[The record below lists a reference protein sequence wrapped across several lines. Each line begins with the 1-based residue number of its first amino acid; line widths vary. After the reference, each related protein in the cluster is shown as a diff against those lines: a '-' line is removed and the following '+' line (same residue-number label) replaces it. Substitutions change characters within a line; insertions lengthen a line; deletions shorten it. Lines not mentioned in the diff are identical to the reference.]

1 MPTDRIIRFADFE
14 LDVERYQLRRGAV
27 EVRLERLPMDLLILL
42 AARRGELVSRAD
54 IVDRLWAGSP
64 FRDTD
69 NGLNTAIRKIRI
81 ALADDPA
88 KPRHLI
94 TVKGKGYRFDGILP
108 EALEA
113 SAEASAALR
122 DAPAAREGNAAP
134 QAVRMLV
141 LPFANLTDDAGQES
155 LCSAL
160 ADEFSVTLGALNPER
175 LLTIAR
181 TTAAR
186 YRATQKSIGEIA
198 QELKLDYVLE
208 GSLTRAGPQ
217 TRILT
222 RLIRCADEV
231 QIWSRAHESAT
242 QGALDSLKEAVAA
255 LAEDLASTLS
265 EQQRTRLAR
274 RLPVDPAAHDA
285 YVRGRYFWYRR
296 VHFEPGFSAHHGIDG
311 EDFVRSRTY
320 FEAALERDP
329 GYALGYTGLSNY
341 YGSTAVLGFIA
352 PDDGW
357 PVARALAQS
366 ALELDPD
373 LPEAHHALAAVHYF
387 YDWDWGRA
395 ETGFKEALRRNPS
408 YPEAH
413 RLYARMLVAAG
424 RRAEGDA
431 AMERAERIDPLA
443 FQGSRAFGMVMS
455 GRHADVVSEYLSP
468 GHMEHPPLVYQLLA
482 TAFEVKKLY
491 PQAVDATVE
500 ALVRCNQH
508 ARAATIRAKWEAG
521 GYDAVLRWY
530 LEELLARRRSRYTS
544 PLLIAE
550 AYARLA
556 QPDEMFHWLET
567 ALAER
572 SSRLCELRTN
582 PWFAPWRPTGRMRLM
597 EKHIGGG
604 PTR

>member
-14 LDVERYQLRRGAV
+14 LDVERYQLRREGM
-27 EVRLERLPMDLLILL
+27 EVKLERLPMDLLILL
-42 AARRGELVSRAD
+42 ASRRGELISRAD

-108 EALEA
+108 EPSEA
-113 SAEASAALR
+113 HGASAAAR
-122 DAPAAREGNAAP
+122 DPLATRESEHAPP
-134 QAVRMLV
+134 AVRMLV
-141 LPFANLTDDAGQES
+141 LPFTNHTGDASQDS

-160 ADEFSVTLGALNPER
+160 ADEISVTLGALNPER

-198 QELKLDYVLE
+198 RELKLDYVLE
-208 GSLTRAGPQ
+208 GSLTRAGQQ

-222 RLIRCADEV
+222 RLIRCADEA

-242 QGALDSLKEAVAA
+242 QGALDILKEAVAA
-255 LAEDLASTLS
+255 LAENLATTLS
-265 EQQRTRLAR
+265 EQQRTRLER
-274 RLPVDPAAHDA
+274 RLPVNPAAHDA
-285 YVRGRYFWYRR
+285 YVRGRFFWYRR
-296 VHFEPGFSAHHGIDG
+296 VHFEAGFCAQHGIDG

-320 FEAALERDP
+320 FESALEHDP
-329 GYALGYTGLSNY
+329 SYALGYTGLSNY
-341 YGSTAVLGFIA
+341 YGSTVVHGFVA

-357 PVARALAQS
+357 PVARSLAES

-373 LPEAHHALAAVHYF
+373 LPEAHHALAAVRYF
-387 YDWDWGRA
+387 YDWDWDQA
-395 ETGFKEALRRNPS
+395 EAGFKDALRRNPS

-455 GRHADVVSEYLSP
+455 GRHAEVVSEYLAP
-468 GHMEHPPLVYQLLA
+468 GHMDHPPLVYQLLA

-491 PQAVDATVE
+491 AQAVDATVE
-500 ALVRCNQH
+500 ALERCNQQ
-508 ARAATIRAKWEAG
+508 ARATTIRARWETG

-530 LEELLARRRSRYTS
+530 LEDLLARRRARYTS

-550 AYARLA
+550 AHARLA
-556 QPDEMFHWLET
+556 QPDEMFRWLET

-582 PWFAPWRPTGRMRLM
+582 PWFAPWRPTGRMRLI

>member
-14 LDVERYQLRRGAV
+14 LDVERYQLRREGT
-27 EVRLERLPMDLLILL
+27 EVKLERLPMDLLILL
-42 AARRGELVSRAD
+42 ASRRGELVSRAD

-88 KPRHLI
+88 NPRHLI

-108 EALEA
+108 ARA
-113 SAEASAALR
+113 DTH
-122 DAPAAREGNAAP
+122 DAPAAARDPHMPRESEHTLP
-134 QAVRMLV
+134 AVRMLV
-141 LPFANLTDDAGQES
+141 LPFTNHTGDASQDS

-160 ADEFSVTLGALNPER
+160 ADEISVTLGALNPER

-198 QELKLDYVLE
+198 RELKLDYVLE
-208 GSLTRAGPQ
+208 GSLTRAGQQ

-222 RLIRCADEV
+222 RLIRCADEA

-242 QGALDSLKEAVAA
+242 QGALDILKEAVAA
-255 LAEDLASTLS
+255 LAENLATTLS
-265 EQQRTRLAR
+265 EQQRTRLER

-285 YVRGRYFWYRR
+285 YVRGRFFWYRR
-296 VHFEPGFSAHHGIDG
+296 VHFEAGFCAHHGIDG

-320 FEAALERDP
+320 FESALEHDP
-329 GYALGYTGLSNY
+329 SYALGYTGLSNY
-341 YGSTAVLGFIA
+341 YGSTVVHGFVA

-357 PVARALAQS
+357 PVARSLAES

-387 YDWDWGRA
+387 YDWDWDQA
-395 ETGFKEALRRNPS
+395 EAGFKAALRRNPS

-455 GRHADVVSEYLSP
+455 GRHAEVASEYLAP
-468 GHMEHPPLVYQLLA
+468 GHMDHPPLVYQLLA

-491 PQAVDATVE
+491 AQAVDATVE
-500 ALVRCNQH
+500 ALERCSQQ
-508 ARAATIRAKWEAG
+508 ARAATIRARWETG

-530 LEELLARRRSRYTS
+530 LEDLLARRRARYTS

-556 QPDEMFHWLET
+556 QPDEMFRWLET

-582 PWFAPWRPTGRMRLM
+582 PWFAPWRPTGRMRLI

>member
-1 MPTDRIIRFADFE
+1 MPTDRLIRFADFE
-14 LDVERYQLRRGAV
+14 LDVERYQLRRGGA

-42 AARRGELVSRAD
+42 ASRHGELISRAD

-81 ALADDPA
+81 ALTDDPA

-108 EALEA
+108 APA
-113 SAEASAALR
+113 DTR
-122 DAPAAREGNAAP
+122 DASTSAGHDAPSARESESAP
-134 QAVRMLV
+134 HAVRMLV
-141 LPFANLTDDAGQES
+141 LPFANLTGDTSQDS

-160 ADEFSVTLGALNPER
+160 ADEISVTLGALSPER

-181 TTAAR
+181 TTAAC

-198 QELKLDYVLE
+198 DELKLDYVLE
-208 GSLTRAGPQ
+208 GSLTLAGQQ

-222 RLIRCADEV
+222 RLIRCSDEA

-242 QGALDSLKEAVAA
+242 QGALDILKEAVAA

-285 YVRGRYFWYRR
+285 YVRGRFFWYRR
-296 VHFEPGFSAHHGIDG
+296 VHFEAGFSAHHAIDG

-320 FEAALERDP
+320 FETALERDP
-329 GYALGYTGLSNY
+329 SYALGYTGLSNY
-341 YGSTAVLGFIA
+341 YGSTVVHGFLA

-357 PVARALAQS
+357 PVARSLAES

-395 ETGFKEALRRNPS
+395 EAGFKEALRRNPS

-413 RLYARMLVAAG
+413 RLYARLLAAAG

-455 GRHADVVSEYLSP
+455 GRHAEVVNEYLAP
-468 GHMEHPPLVYQLLA
+468 GHMDHPPLVYQLLA

-500 ALVRCNQH
+500 ALERCSQH
-508 ARAATIRAKWEAG
+508 ARAATIRAQWEAG
-521 GYDAVLRWY
+521 GYEAVLRWY
-530 LEELLARRRSRYTS
+530 LEDLLARRRSRYTS
-544 PLLIAE
+544 PFLLAE

-582 PWFAPWRPTGRMRLM
+582 PWFAPWRPAGRMRLI
-597 EKHIGGG
+597 EKHLGGG

>member
-14 LDVERYQLRRGAV
+14 LDVERYQLRREGV
-27 EVRLERLPMDLLILL
+27 QVRLERLPMDLLILL
-42 AARRGELVSRAD
+42 ASRRGELISRAD

-88 KPRHLI
+88 APRHLI

-108 EALEA
+108 PV
-113 SAEASAALR
+113 AEAHDASLAAAH
-122 DAPAAREGNAAP
+122 DAHASREREHGEHP
-134 QAVRMLV
+134 VRMLV
-141 LPFANLTDDAGQES
+141 LPFANLTDDASQES
-155 LCSAL
+155 LCCAL
-160 ADEFSVTLGALNPER
+160 ADEISVTLGALNPER
-175 LLTIAR
+175 VLTIAR
-181 TTAAR
+181 TTAAC

-198 QELKLDYVLE
+198 RELALDYVLE
-208 GSLTRAGPQ
+208 GSLTRAGQQ

-242 QGALDSLKEAVAA
+242 QGALEILKEAVAA
-255 LAEDLASTLS
+255 LAADLASTLS

-285 YVRGRYFWYRR
+285 YVRGRFFWYRR
-296 VHFEPGFSAHHGIDG
+296 VHFEAGFSAHHGLGG
-311 EDFVRSRTY
+311 EDFVRSRAY

-329 GYALGYTGLSNY
+329 SYALGYTGLSNY
-341 YGSTAVLGFIA
+341 YGSTVVHGFIA

-357 PVARALAQS
+357 PVARALAES

-373 LPEAHHALAAVHYF
+373 LPEAHHALAAVRYF
-387 YDWDWGRA
+387 YDWDWVQA
-395 ETGFKEALRRNPS
+395 EAGFREALRRNPS

-455 GRHADVVSEYLSP
+455 GRHAEVVNEYLAP

-491 PQAVDATVE
+491 AQAVDATVE
-500 ALVRCNQH
+500 ALEHCNQH
-508 ARAATIRAKWEAG
+508 ARATTIRARWEAG

-530 LEELLARRRSRYTS
+530 LEDLLARRRSRYTS

-550 AYARLA
+550 AYARVA

-582 PWFAPWRPTGRMRLM
+582 PWFAPWRPTGRMRLI
-597 EKHIGGG
+597 EKHIAGG

>member
-14 LDVERYQLRRGAV
+14 LDVERYQLRREGT
-27 EVRLERLPMDLLILL
+27 EVKLERLPMDLLILL
-42 AARRGELVSRAD
+42 ASRRGELVSRAD

-88 KPRHLI
+88 NPRHLI

-108 EALEA
+108 EPSEVHG
-113 SAEASAALR
+113 ASAAAR
-122 DAPAAREGNAAP
+122 DPHTPRESEQALP
-134 QAVRMLV
+134 AVRMLV
-141 LPFANLTDDAGQES
+141 LPFTNHTGDASQDS

-160 ADEFSVTLGALNPER
+160 ADEISVTLGALNPER

-198 QELKLDYVLE
+198 RELKLDYVLE
-208 GSLTRAGPQ
+208 GSLTRAGQQ

-222 RLIRCADEV
+222 RLIRCADEA

-242 QGALDSLKEAVAA
+242 QGALDILKEAVAA
-255 LAEDLASTLS
+255 LAENLATTLS
-265 EQQRTRLAR
+265 EQQRTRLER

-285 YVRGRYFWYRR
+285 YVRGRFFWYRR
-296 VHFEPGFSAHHGIDG
+296 VHFEAGFCAHHGIDG

-320 FEAALERDP
+320 FESALEHDP
-329 GYALGYTGLSNY
+329 SYALGYTGLSNY
-341 YGSTAVLGFIA
+341 YGSTVVHGFVA

-357 PVARALAQS
+357 PVARSLAES

-387 YDWDWGRA
+387 YDWDWDQA
-395 ETGFKEALRRNPS
+395 EAGFKAALRRNPS

-455 GRHADVVSEYLSP
+455 GRHAEVASEYLAP
-468 GHMEHPPLVYQLLA
+468 GHMDHPPLVYQLLA

-491 PQAVDATVE
+491 AQAVDATVE
-500 ALVRCNQH
+500 ALERCSQQ
-508 ARAATIRAKWEAG
+508 ARAATIRARWETG

-530 LEELLARRRSRYTS
+530 LEDLLARRRARYTS

-556 QPDEMFHWLET
+556 QPDEMFRWLET

-582 PWFAPWRPTGRMRLM
+582 PWFAPWRPTGRMRLI